1 MFFQRRRRESNPPTR
16 LCRPVPDRSATASIW
31 VRGWRIEDGAESE
44 PSVYPL
50 SSILHPRSR
59 NWVRQDSNLRGP
71 EGRRCY
77 RPLQSPLCHAP
88 GGGSAECWVLSA
100 EEEDGRCHGSR
111 AAFAILHTRSSILH
125 PPTSFLSTQHP
136 ALSTFF
142 VSTQHFLPPSP
153 SYGTR
158 TRSNTSTGCH
168 ADPYTNERFHT
179 SMHKRGGLGNRT
191 LTATFTVSHAA
202 VTTRPPSLLRE
213 RAPSPRTAGLLRPR
227 RRTLPGTKRKNPGA
241 CGLRGS

>member
-1 MFFQRRRRESNPPTR
+1 MARNPSPPSILYLPSSILAPGTGCGRTR
-16 LCRPVPDRSATASIW
+16 TCEAPKGDGVTGRCNRRSAT
-31 VRGWRIEDGAESE
+31 
-44 PSVYPL
+44 
-50 SSILHPRSR
+50 H
-59 NWVRQDSNLRGP
+59 
-71 EGRRCY
+71 
-77 RPLQSPLCHAP
+77 P
-88 GGGSAECWVLSA
+88 GGGSAECWVLRKKTDDATGPGPRSP
-100 EEEDGRCHGSR
+100 
-111 AAFAILHTRSSILH
+111 SSILD
-125 PPTSFLSTQHP
+125 PPSSNFFPQHS
-136 ALSTFF
+136 AL
-142 VSTQHFLPPSP
+142 STQHFLPPSP

-179 SMHKRGGLGNRT
+179 SIHKRGGLGNRT

-241 CGLRGS
+241 CGAPGS